1 MSKHLILPD
10 HTVKFGKFRGM
21 PKLHKANFGER
32 YIINCTLHPT
42 SKIALLIDC
51 LLKPLVRLLES
62 YIQDSQHLLQKLHK
76 KFFPCNSKIF
86 SCDFESLYT
95 SIELKKALDLICDY
109 VKDKLNFEHITIEGF
124 RYLLEIIFNYN
135 YFIYLNQVYRQKF
148 GIAMGA
154 ICAPN
159 IANIYVYCLE
169 KSFLFIHKPLFY
181 VRFIDDIFIIVTNDF
196 DINLLIN
203 SFYNLILNLISDKL

>member
-1 MSKHLILPD
+1 MILK
-10 HTVKFGKFRGM
+10 VF
-21 PKLHKANFGER
+21 
-32 YIINCTLHPT
+32 I
-42 SKIALLIDC
+42 
-51 LLKPLVRLLES
+51 V
-62 YIQDSQHLLQKLHK
+62 
-76 KFFPCNSKIF
+76 
-86 SCDFESLYT
+86 
-95 SIELKKALDLICDY
+95 IELKKALDLICDY

-135 YFIYLNQVYRQKF
+135 YFIYLNQVYIQKF

-181 VRFIDDIFIIVTNDF
+181 VRFIDDIFIIITNDF
-196 DINLLIN
+196 DINLLTN
-203 SFYNLILNLISDKL
+203 SFDNLILNVISDKIVNFLNLSISLCNLSGKLIFSMYYKPTNVYSYLLYGSNHPPHVFKNIPFGLFLTIRRICTYFSDYLYFSRRLFFYLLKRR